1 VLASILKED
10 TTMADAAKERLIA
23 DLNEDL
29 ALELGGIVRAIFQAS
44 TAGGL
49 LGHEL
54 RELLEKETPTELK
67 HAQFLADKIAILGGT
82 PTTSV
87 TRLELSG
94 DVGKMIEDDIAMEW
108 QIAKR
113 LKERAAQAELCGDIG
128 LKVRLEEMIA
138 EGTDHANALQRL
150 AGLTQ

>member
-1 VLASILKED
+1 MANETKE
-10 TTMADAAKERLIA
+10 KLIA

-54 RELLEKETPTELK
+54 RELLQKETPTELK

-82 PTTSV
+82 PTTAV
-87 TRLELSG
+87 AKLEVSE

-108 QIAKR
+108 KIAER
-113 LKERAAQAELCGDIG
+113 LRARASQAESCGDIG

>member
-1 VLASILKED
+1 
-10 TTMADAAKERLIA
+10 MANEPKDKLIA
-23 DLNEDL
+23 DLNGDL
-29 ALELGGIVRAIFQAS
+29 SLELAGIVRAVFQAS

-54 RELLEKETPTELK
+54 RELLQKEVSVELK

-82 PTTSV
+82 PTTAV
-87 TRLELSG
+87 TAVEVSG

-108 QIAKR
+108 KIAKR
-113 LKERAAQAELCGDIG
+113 LQERANQAESYGDIG

>member
-1 VLASILKED
+1 MANASKD
-10 TTMADAAKERLIA
+10 KLIA

-29 ALELGGIVRAIFQAS
+29 ALELAGIVRGIFQAS

-54 RELLEKETPTELK
+54 RELLEKELGSELQ

-82 PTTSV
+82 PTTSIAAV
-87 TRLELSG
+87 ERSA
-94 DVGKMIEDDIAMEW
+94 DVGAMIETDIAMEW
-108 QIAKR
+108 KIAAR
-113 LKERAAQAELCGDIG
+113 LRERAAQAESFGDIG

>member
-1 VLASILKED
+1 
-10 TTMADAAKERLIA
+10 MADEAKERLIA
-23 DLNEDL
+23 ALNEDL
-29 ALELGGIVRAIFQAS
+29 SIELAGIVRSVFQAS

-54 RELLEKETPTELK
+54 RELLEKELPTELT

-87 TRLELSG
+87 ATVEVSS

-108 QIAKR
+108 KIAKR
-113 LKERAAQAELCGDIG
+113 LNERAAQAERYGDIG

>member
-1 VLASILKED
+1 
-10 TTMADAAKERLIA
+10 MADEAKERLIA
-23 DLNEDL
+23 GLNEDL
-29 ALELGGIVRAIFQAS
+29 SIELAGIVRGVFQAS

-54 RELLEKETPTELK
+54 RELLEKELPTELT

-87 TRLELSG
+87 AAVEISS

-108 QIAKR
+108 KIAKR
-113 LKERAAQAELCGDIG
+113 LNERAAQAERYGDIG
-128 LKVRLEEMIA
+128 LKIRLEEMIA

>member
-1 VLASILKED
+1 
-10 TTMADAAKERLIA
+10 MADEAKERLIA
-23 DLNEDL
+23 ALNEDL
-29 ALELGGIVRAIFQAS
+29 SIELAGIVRSVFQAS

-54 RELLEKETPTELK
+54 RELLKKELPTELT

-87 TRLELSG
+87 AAVEVSS

-108 QIAKR
+108 KIAKR
-113 LKERAAQAELCGDIG
+113 LNERAAQAERYGDIG

>member
-1 VLASILKED
+1 
-10 TTMADAAKERLIA
+10 MADEAKERLIA
-23 DLNEDL
+23 GLNEDL
-29 ALELGGIVRAIFQAS
+29 SIELAGIVRGVFQAS

-54 RELLEKETPTELK
+54 RELLEKELPTELT

-87 TRLELSG
+87 AAVEISS
-94 DVGKMIEDDIAMEW
+94 DVGKMIDDDIAMEW
-108 QIAKR
+108 KIAKR
-113 LKERAAQAELCGDIG
+113 LNERAAQAERYGDIG
-128 LKVRLEEMIA
+128 LKIRLEEMIA

>member
-1 VLASILKED
+1 MANEPKE
-10 TTMADAAKERLIA
+10 KLIA

-29 ALELGGIVRAIFQAS
+29 SIELAGIVRAVFQAS

-49 LGHEL
+49 VGHEL
-54 RELLEKETPTELK
+54 RELLQKELPTELK

-82 PTTSV
+82 PTTAV
-87 TRLELSG
+87 APVEVSG
-94 DVGKMIEDDIAMEW
+94 DVGKMIEEDIAIEW
-108 QIAKR
+108 KIAKR
-113 LKERAAQAELCGDIG
+113 LRERAAQAESFGDVG

>member
-1 VLASILKED
+1 
-10 TTMADAAKERLIA
+10 MADEAKERLIA
-23 DLNEDL
+23 GLNEDL
-29 ALELGGIVRAIFQAS
+29 SIELAGIVRGVFQAS

-54 RELLEKETPTELK
+54 RELLEKELPTELT

-87 TRLELSG
+87 AAVEISS

-108 QIAKR
+108 KIAKR
-113 LKERAAQAELCGDIG
+113 LNERAAQAERYGDIG

>member
-1 VLASILKED
+1 MPNEPKE
-10 TTMADAAKERLIA
+10 KLIA

-29 ALELGGIVRAIFQAS
+29 SIELAGIVRAVFQAS

-54 RELLEKETPTELK
+54 RELLQKELPAELK

-82 PTTSV
+82 PTTSIASV
-87 TRLELSG
+87 EISG
-94 DVGKMIEDDIAMEW
+94 DVGKMIDEDIAIEW
-108 QIAKR
+108 KIAKR
-113 LKERAAQAELCGDIG
+113 LQERAAQAERFGDIG

-138 EGTDHANALQRL
+138 EGTEHANALQRL

>member
-1 VLASILKED
+1 MPNEPKE
-10 TTMADAAKERLIA
+10 KLIA
-23 DLNEDL
+23 NLNEDL
-29 ALELGGIVRAIFQAS
+29 SIELAGIVQAVFQAS

-54 RELLEKETPTELK
+54 RELLHKELPTELK
-67 HAQFLADKIAILGGT
+67 HAQFLADKIAVLGGT
-82 PTTSV
+82 PTTTV
-87 TRLELSG
+87 APVELSQ
-94 DVGKMIEDDIAMEW
+94 DVGKMIDEDIALEW
-108 QIAKR
+108 RIAKR
-113 LKERAAQAELCGDIG
+113 FQERAAQAESLGDVG

>member
-1 VLASILKED
+1 
-10 TTMADAAKERLIA
+10 
-23 DLNEDL
+23 
-29 ALELGGIVRAIFQAS
+29 
-44 TAGGL
+44 

-54 RELLEKETPTELK
+54 RELLEKELPTELT

-87 TRLELSG
+87 AAVEVSS

-108 QIAKR
+108 KIAKR
-113 LKERAAQAELCGDIG
+113 LNERAAQAERYGDIG

>member
-1 VLASILKED
+1 MDNEQKE
-10 TTMADAAKERLIA
+10 KLITA
-23 DLNEDL
+23 LNEDL
-29 ALELGGIVRAIFQAS
+29 ALELAGILRSIFQAS

-54 RELLEKETPTELK
+54 RELLEKELSLELK

-87 TRLELSG
+87 PRLETSD
-94 DVGKMIEDDIAMEW
+94 DVGKMIEEDIATEW
-108 QIAKR
+108 KIVDR
-113 LKERAAQAELCGDIG
+113 LRQRAAQAESYGDVG

-150 AGLTQ
+150 LGVNQ

>member
-1 VLASILKED
+1 
-10 TTMADAAKERLIA
+10 MANEAKQKLIA
-23 DLNEDL
+23 ALNEDL
-29 ALELGGIVRAIFQAS
+29 ALELGGIVRAICQAS

-54 RELLEKETPTELK
+54 RELLQKEVGTELK

-82 PTTSV
+82 PTMSV
-87 TRLELSG
+87 AQLEVSS
-94 DVGKMIEDDIAMEW
+94 DVGRMIDDDIATEW
-108 QIAKR
+108 QVAKR
-113 LKERAAQAELCGDIG
+113 LQERAGQAVSCGDIG
-128 LKVRLEEMIA
+128 LMGRVEEMIA

>member
-1 VLASILKED
+1 
-10 TTMADAAKERLIA
+10 MADEAKERLIA
-23 DLNEDL
+23 GLNEDL
-29 ALELGGIVRAIFQAS
+29 SIELAGIVRGVFQAS

-54 RELLEKETPTELK
+54 RELLEKELPTELT
-67 HAQFLADKIAILGGT
+67 HAQFLADKIAILGGM

-87 TRLELSG
+87 AAVEVSS

-108 QIAKR
+108 KIAKR
-113 LKERAAQAELCGDIG
+113 LNERAAQAERYGDIG

>member
-1 VLASILKED
+1 
-10 TTMADAAKERLIA
+10 MANDAKERLIN
-23 DLNEDL
+23 DLNQDL
-29 ALELGGIVRAIFQAS
+29 ALELAGIVRAVFQAS

-54 RELLEKETPTELK
+54 RELLQKEAPTELK

-82 PTTSV
+82 PTTSIAPVEV
-87 TRLELSG
+87 TG
-94 DVGKMIEDDIAMEW
+94 DVGKMIDDDIAMEW
-108 QIAKR
+108 EIARR
-113 LKERAAQAELCGDIG
+113 LRERAEQAERYGDIG

>member
-1 VLASILKED
+1 
-10 TTMADAAKERLIA
+10 MADEAKERLIA
-23 DLNEDL
+23 GLNEDL
-29 ALELGGIVRAIFQAS
+29 SIELAGIVRGVFQAS

-54 RELLEKETPTELK
+54 RELLEKELPTELT

-87 TRLELSG
+87 AAVEVSS
-94 DVGKMIEDDIAMEW
+94 DVGRMIEEDIAMEW
-108 QIAKR
+108 KIAKR
-113 LKERAAQAELCGDIG
+113 LNERAAQAERYGDIG

>member
-1 VLASILKED
+1 
-10 TTMADAAKERLIA
+10 MANEAKEKLIA

-54 RELLEKETPTELK
+54 RELLQKETPTELK

-87 TRLELSG
+87 TKLELSG
-94 DVGKMIEDDIAMEW
+94 DVGKMIEDDIEMEW

-113 LKERAAQAELCGDIG
+113 LQDRASQAESCGDIG

>member
-1 VLASILKED
+1 
-10 TTMADAAKERLIA
+10 MANEAKEKLIA
-23 DLNEDL
+23 CLNDDL
-29 ALELGGIVRAIFQAS
+29 ALELAGIVRAVYQAS

-54 RELLEKETPTELK
+54 RELLQKELPVELQ

-82 PTTSV
+82 PTTMLADV
-87 TRLELSG
+87 ALPA
-94 DVGKMIEDDIAMEW
+94 DVGKMIDEDIATEW
-108 QIAKR
+108 KIVAR
-113 LKERAAQAELCGDIG
+113 LRERAGQAESFGDIG

-138 EGTDHANALQRL
+138 DGTDHANALQRL

>member
-1 VLASILKED
+1 
-10 TTMADAAKERLIA
+10 MADEAKERLIA
-23 DLNEDL
+23 ALNEDL
-29 ALELGGIVRAIFQAS
+29 SIELAGIVRSVFQAS

-54 RELLEKETPTELK
+54 RELLEKELPTELT

-87 TRLELSG
+87 AAVEVSS

-108 QIAKR
+108 KIAKR
-113 LKERAAQAELCGDIG
+113 LNERAAQAERYGDIG

>member
-1 VLASILKED
+1 
-10 TTMADAAKERLIA
+10 MADEAKERLIA
-23 DLNEDL
+23 GLNEDL
-29 ALELGGIVRAIFQAS
+29 SIELAGIVRGVFQAG

-54 RELLEKETPTELK
+54 RELLEKELPTELT

-87 TRLELSG
+87 AAVEVSS

-108 QIAKR
+108 KIAKR
-113 LKERAAQAELCGDIG
+113 LNERAAQAERYGDIG

>member
-1 VLASILKED
+1 MANDKE
-10 TTMADAAKERLIA
+10 ALIA
-23 DLNEDL
+23 NLNEDL
-29 ALELGGIVRAIFQAS
+29 ALELAGIVRDIFQAS

-54 RELLEKETPTELK
+54 RELLQKELPTEVK
-67 HAQFLADKIAILGGT
+67 HAQFFADKIAILGGT
-82 PTTSV
+82 PKTSIGEV
-87 TRLELSG
+87 
-94 DVGKMIEDDIAMEW
+94 DVSTDVAAMIDTDIAMEW
-108 QIAKR
+108 KIAGR
-113 LKERAAQAELCGDIG
+113 LKERSAQAERFGDVG

>member
-1 VLASILKED
+1 MANEGKE
-10 TTMADAAKERLIA
+10 KLIA

-54 RELLEKETPTELK
+54 RELLEKEIVTELK
-67 HAQFLADKIAILGGT
+67 HAQFFADKIAILGGT
-82 PTTSV
+82 PTTSI
-87 TRLELSG
+87 TQLEVSS
-94 DVGKMIEDDIAMEW
+94 DVGKMIEDDIATEW
-108 QIAKR
+108 KIARR
-113 LKERAAQAELCGDIG
+113 LQERAAQAERFGDVG

>member
-1 VLASILKED
+1 
-10 TTMADAAKERLIA
+10 MADETKERLIA
-23 DLNEDL
+23 GLNEDL
-29 ALELGGIVRAIFQAS
+29 SIELAGIVRGVFQAS

-54 RELLEKETPTELK
+54 RELLEKELPTELT

-87 TRLELSG
+87 AAVEVSS

-108 QIAKR
+108 KIAKR
-113 LKERAAQAELCGDIG
+113 LNERAAQAERYGDIG

>member
-1 VLASILKED
+1 
-10 TTMADAAKERLIA
+10 MADEAKERLIA
-23 DLNEDL
+23 ALNEDL
-29 ALELGGIVRAIFQAS
+29 SIELAGIVRSVFQAS

-54 RELLEKETPTELK
+54 RELLEKELPTELT

-87 TRLELSG
+87 AAVEVSS

-108 QIAKR
+108 KIAKR
-113 LKERAAQAELCGDIG
+113 LNERAAQAERYGDIG
-128 LKVRLEEMIA
+128 LKVRLEEMVA